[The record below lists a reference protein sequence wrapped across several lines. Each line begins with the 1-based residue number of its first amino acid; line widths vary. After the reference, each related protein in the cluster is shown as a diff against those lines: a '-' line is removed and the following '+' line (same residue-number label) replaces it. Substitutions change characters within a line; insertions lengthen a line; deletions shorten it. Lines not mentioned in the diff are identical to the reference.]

1 MIDEDHPPPVFDHA
15 LDQAMWPWPSLE
27 LSSLNPS
34 TSPFAVLRHQQHPRI
49 SPLVPLPLPPGSTA
63 TSLIAKQ
70 PGTLCGQAYVQG
82 QRRATSLSQAAP
94 SLQPITTTKHQASGL
109 YNTVSHDVGLNGLA
123 RSVQQGH
130 DAQAPD
136 TPSQSRCLAP
146 FPLSRASPCT
156 AMFNWAARFDS
167 LQAPPSRAITTAIYD
182 QH

>member
-1 MIDEDHPPPVFDHA
+1 VTAYTANITCALASQCLWQRVCLFMLLVPLFLPV
-15 LDQAMWPWPSLE
+15 DQAMWPWPSLE

-123 RSVQQGH
+123 R
-130 DAQAPD
+130 
-136 TPSQSRCLAP
+136 
-146 FPLSRASPCT
+146 
-156 AMFNWAARFDS
+156 
-167 LQAPPSRAITTAIYD
+167 
-182 QH
+182 